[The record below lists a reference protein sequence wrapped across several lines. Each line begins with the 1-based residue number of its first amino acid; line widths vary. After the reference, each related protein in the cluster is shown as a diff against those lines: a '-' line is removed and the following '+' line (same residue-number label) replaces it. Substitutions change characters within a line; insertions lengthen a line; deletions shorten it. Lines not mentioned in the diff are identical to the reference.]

1 MLEERKSSFPLKSP
15 ILLYLQWYMQMCMI
29 AYAVSHLKAINM
41 QVLFFSNE
49 SVEQQ
54 TSRQFAC
61 FLQIYELN
69 VTAVINHISMD
80 QMLST
85 WMDFT
90 AHTTSGPITLA
101 YNISCRKFIQM
112 QLELHLILNCI
123 LLRPCIL
130 IWWHYIW
137 VNFSETCHR
146 FKSVYPVQNT
156 FRAFQRY
163 SMFDVSPWPL
173 PQLGLQVCLRLF

>member
-1 MLEERKSSFPLKSP
+1 MLEESKSSFPLKSP

-29 AYAVSHLKAINM
+29 AYAVPHLKAINM

-112 QLELHLILNCI
+112 QLELHLIIFRDVEYFELYPPET
-123 LLRPCIL
+123 LHHHLRL
-130 IWWHYIW
+130 
-137 VNFSETCHR
+137 
-146 FKSVYPVQNT
+146 
-156 FRAFQRY
+156 FRDIKC
-163 SMFDVSPWPL
+163 FDVSPWPL

>member
-1 MLEERKSSFPLKSP
+1 MLEERESSFPLKSP
-15 ILLYLQWYMQMCMI
+15 ILLYLKWYMQMCMI

-85 WMDFT
+85 WMGFT

-112 QLELHLILNCI
+112 QLELHLIIFRDVEYLEFYPPET
-123 LLRPCIL
+123 LHPHLRLFRDI
-130 IWWHYIW
+130 
-137 VNFSETCHR
+137 TC
-146 FKSVYPVQNT
+146 
-156 FRAFQRY
+156 
-163 SMFDVSPWPL
+163 FDVSP
-173 PQLGLQVCLRLF
+173 